1 MENEH
6 ICPNCGSKLRAERKN
21 YPSFSYICDNCGWEA
36 VTTKWDPIDL
46 DETEYVFRLSEGNPI
61 DKATLSLVSKLTG
74 KNFIASKKAI
84 QELNVIFKGK
94 ARDAVEMRDFLD
106 KSGIHYSIDPELPY

>member
-6 ICPNCGSKLRAERKN
+6 ICPNCGAKLRAERKN
-21 YPSFSYICDNCGWEA
+21 YPSFSYICDSCGWEA

-46 DETEYVFRLSEGNPI
+46 DETEYVFRLSEGNTV
-61 DKATLSLVSKLTG
+61 DKATLSIVSKLTG

-84 QELNVIFKGK
+84 EELEVIFKGK
-94 ARDAVEMRDFLD
+94 ARYAVEMRVFVE
-106 KSGIHYSIDPELPY
+106 KSGIRYSSYPELPY